1 MSENRFSA
9 VLRKL
14 ASDDNRSDTARLRD
28 IFEDVEVAL
37 SAGVTHAALV
47 AALNAEGFALS
58 VRSFQSALYRL
69 RATNATQQATAPA
82 APARPQATVQARA
95 RPLDTPTTDPTDLD
109 PGAAPLTKK
118 QQRELA
124 ADQWITPQPNR
135 IINRFLDKESKS

>member
-1 MSENRFSA
+1 MAENRFA
-9 VLRKL
+9 EVVRKL
-14 ASDDNRSDTARLRD
+14 AGTENRSDTARLRD

-69 RATNATQQATAPA
+69 RAKNTAQQATAPA
-82 APARPQATVQARA
+82 APALSQATVQARA

-118 QQRELA
+118 QQRERA
-124 ADQWITPQPNR
+124 ADQWIKPAHNPIIDR
-135 IINRFLDKESKS
+135 IIDKESKS